1 MSVGG
6 EGRAA
11 RHDGPHT
18 APHQQPDAA
27 EDESVHDGGHL
38 HIIIIITIIITIFDL
53 HHYHLHHLAPVDALQ
68 PVADAEVHDVLQQPG
83 LAADLLGDAL

>member
-1 MSVGG
+1 MVCRYILDQDSHLEDGAAQHGLEVVMSVGG

-11 RHDGPHT
+11 RHDGPHP

-38 HIIIIITIIITIFDL
+38 HNIITITVESLPLNFK
-53 HHYHLHHLAPVDALQ
+53 A
-68 PVADAEVHDVLQQPG
+68 
-83 LAADLLGDAL
+83 